1 MDDNQDNIMDK
12 KANIYNAKIKLRRA
26 IINHVRT
33 AKHEELAKM
42 HILVEK
48 QINERRK
55 QG

>member
-1 MDDNQDNIMDK
+1 MESNQDNIMDK

-33 AKHEELAKM
+33 AKHQELAKM

-55 QG
+55 QS

>member
-1 MDDNQDNIMDK
+1 MESNQDNIMEK

>member
-33 AKHEELAKM
+33 AKHQELAKM